1 MKNRKIN
8 KRNKVMKLLCV
19 VVIMIFFGCEKGVY
33 NGSEGNV
40 SEEYLDTINGYK
52 YVDLGLPSG
61 LKWAECNIGATTPE
75 QYGDFYAWGELYTK
89 STYYQSN
96 CETYGKKDI
105 GDISGDTLYDAA
117 TANWGASWR
126 MPTKIEMEELKR
138 ECNREW
144 ITINGVNGYKL
155 TGPNGKS
162 IFLPATGFR
171 RESLHL
177 NVNEYGAYWAS
188 TPYQGEGNNSGYT
201 YFLVDRYSVAWNSR
215 FMGFAIRPVSD

>member
-1 MKNRKIN
+1 
-8 KRNKVMKLLCV
+8 MKLLCV

-33 NGSEGNV
+33 NGSDGNV

-117 TANWGASWR
+117 TAN
-126 MPTKIEMEELKR
+126 
-138 ECNREW
+138 
-144 ITINGVNGYKL
+144 
-155 TGPNGKS
+155 
-162 IFLPATGFR
+162 
-171 RESLHL
+171 
-177 NVNEYGAYWAS
+177 
-188 TPYQGEGNNSGYT
+188 
-201 YFLVDRYSVAWNSR
+201 
-215 FMGFAIRPVSD
+215 

>member
-33 NGSEGNV
+33 NGSDGNV

-117 TANWGASWR
+117 SANWGASWR

-177 NVNEYGAYWAS
+177 NVNEYGAYWGS